1 MQTRS
6 KMLKKA
12 FTTAFPYTIPI
23 FAGFW
28 FLGITYG
35 IYMNVSGFSFWY
47 PMLMSVTIFA
57 GSIEFVT
64 VNMLLGAFNPL
75 QAFVMTLMIN
85 ARHLFYGISMLD
97 KFRGT
102 GRKKFY
108 LIFGMCDETFSINYT
123 ADIPED
129 VDRGWFM
136 FFVTLL
142 NHFYWFSGA
151 TLGGIFGSLINFNT
165 EGLEFVMTAMFVVIF
180 LEQWLKEKDHTSS
193 LIGLGISIL
202 CLIAC
207 GADNFIIP
215 AMLAILGVLTLMR
228 HPFERKESVESK
240 AGVNEVEDSRS
251 EKKKVELS
259 SFEKE
264 EMRNDTDT
272 ADHNSCNGSAR
283 HGGNA
288 ISSFSYLSGREGD
301 AEVRAVSR
309 KGAPGGGIR
318 TAGRLQPERREH
330 PLRKPRYTGADLD
343 CFGHSPACV
352 ETADASVHC
361 WWYGVLH
368 AACAVCFLNCK
379 HIKMEKEE
387 LFIRQRFCVDY
398 R

>member
-47 PMLMSVTIFA
+47 PMLMSITIFA

-75 QAFVMTLMIN
+75 QAFAMTLMIN

-97 KFRGT
+97 KFRGV

-108 LIFGMCDETFSINYT
+108 LIFGMCDESFSINYT

-151 TLGGIFGSLINFNT
+151 TLGGIFGSLIHFDT

-180 LEQWLKEKDHTSS
+180 MEQWLKEKDHTSS
-193 LIGLGISIL
+193 VLGLVISVL
-202 CLIAC
+202 CLIAF

-215 AMLAILGVLTLMR
+215 AMLAILAVLSLLRRPLEADGT
-228 HPFERKESVESK
+228 
-240 AGVNEVEDSRS
+240 AEDSR
-251 EKKKVELS
+251 EKGG
-259 SFEKE
+259 
-264 EMRNDTDT
+264 RGR
-272 ADHNSCNGSAR
+272 AGSGK
-283 HGGNA
+283 GG
-288 ISSFSYLSGREGD
+288 SGREGALGKSGDRVIQTGGTERGGD
-301 AEVRAVSR
+301 A
-309 KGAPGGGIR
+309 
-318 TAGRLQPERREH
+318 
-330 PLRKPRYTGADLD
+330 
-343 CFGHSPACV
+343 
-352 ETADASVHC
+352 
-361 WWYGVLH
+361 
-368 AACAVCFLNCK
+368 
-379 HIKMEKEE
+379 
-387 LFIRQRFCVDY
+387 
-398 R
+398 